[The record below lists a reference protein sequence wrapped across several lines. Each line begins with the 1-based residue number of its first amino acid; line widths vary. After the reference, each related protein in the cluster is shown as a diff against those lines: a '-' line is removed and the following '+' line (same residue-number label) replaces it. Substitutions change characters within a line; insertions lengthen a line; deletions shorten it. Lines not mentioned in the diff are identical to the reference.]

1 MAILEAALRRFQL
14 TGYRRTSM
22 LDVAEEAQ
30 LSRAAVYVHFSTKEA
45 LFRASSE
52 MLYEEHL
59 ASARRHLA
67 IADPRDR
74 LVGVL
79 RDKLDLALLATTSP
93 HGVELLDT
101 TSQLCGDLTE
111 AATIAF
117 ASVVKKALKGF
128 DTQAAG
134 MSVPVTADLLV
145 ALTHGLAGGAGDA
158 APDPAE
164 AHRRLQRLVNL
175 FAATSLP

>member
-52 MLYEEHL
+52 MLYEAHL

-134 MSVPVTADLLV
+134 MSVPATADLLV

-175 FAATSLP
+175 FAATTLP

>member
-1 MAILEAALRRFQL
+1 
-14 TGYRRTSM
+14 M

-30 LSRAAVYVHFSTKEA
+30 LSRAAVYVHFPTKEA

-52 MLYEEHL
+52 LLYEAHL
-59 ASARRHLA
+59 SSARHHLTV
-67 IADPRDR
+67 ADPAER

-79 RDKLDLALLATTSP
+79 RDKLELALLATTSP
-93 HGVELLDT
+93 HGHELLDT

-111 AATIAF
+111 ATTAAF

-134 MSVPVTADLLV
+134 MSVSVAADLLV

-164 AHRRLQRLVNL
+164 AYRRLQRLVTV
-175 FAATSLP
+175 FAATTLPTYVDIRKVTT